1 VGDLRDESGF
11 SLLEIT
17 ISIAV
22 LVLLSGFII
31 QMFVT
36 SIHLNRRAYNLDMG
50 VNAAIR
56 AIETLK
62 GEPMIEGVTIAH
74 YYDSNWN
81 LVSIEAE
88 LSEAHTEK
96 VKFVLIVDAE
106 EDESYEYEVFTDF
119 DLSGNY
125 VVCSGGAKLYKLAA
139 AVYEV
144 KPNEEHEVIV
154 SFNTCKYQQLR

>member
-1 VGDLRDESGF
+1 MRDEAGF

-22 LVLLSGFII
+22 LVLLSGFIV

-50 VNAAIR
+50 VSAAIR

-62 GEPMIEGVTIAH
+62 GEPMLTEGVLITH
-74 YYDSNWN
+74 FYDSNWN
-81 LVSIEAE
+81 LVTIEAE

-96 VKFVLIVDAE
+96 VRFVLIVDAE
-106 EDESYEYEVFTDF
+106 EDESHESEVFAEF
-119 DLSGNY
+119 DLDGNY
-125 VVCSGGAKLYKLAA
+125 VVCSGGANLYRLSATLF
-139 AVYEV
+139 EV
-144 KPNEEHEVIV
+144 KSNEEHEVIV
-154 SFNTCKYQQLR
+154 SLNTSKFQQLR

>member
-1 VGDLRDESGF
+1 MRDEAGF

-22 LVLLSGFII
+22 LVLLSGFIV

-50 VNAAIR
+50 VSAAIR

-62 GEPMIEGVTIAH
+62 GEPMPAEGVTVA
-74 YYDSNWN
+74 YFYDSSWN
-81 LVSIEAE
+81 LVTIDAE
-88 LSEAHTEK
+88 LSEAQSEK
-96 VKFVLIVDAE
+96 VEFVLVVNAKE
-106 EDESYEYEVFTDF
+106 EESLESEIFTEF

-125 VVCSGGAKLYKLAA
+125 VLCSGGAKLYSITATI
-139 AVYEV
+139 YEV
-144 KPNEEHEVIV
+144 KASDEHEAIV
-154 SFNTCKYQQLR
+154 SLNTCKYQLVR

>member
-1 VGDLRDESGF
+1 MRDEAGF

-22 LVLLSGFII
+22 LVLLSGFIV

-50 VNAAIR
+50 VSAAIR
-56 AIETLK
+56 SIETLK
-62 GEPMIEGVTIAH
+62 GEPMPTEGVTIA
-74 YYDSNWN
+74 YFYDSSWN
-81 LVSIEAE
+81 LVTIESE

-96 VKFVLIVDAE
+96 VEFVLVVNAKE
-106 EDESYEYEVFTDF
+106 EESHESELFTEF

-125 VVCSGGAKLYKLAA
+125 VLCSGSSKLYSVAA
-139 AVYEV
+139 TIYEV
-144 KPNEEHEVIV
+144 KSNDEHEAIV
-154 SFNTCKYQQLR
+154 SLNTSKYQLVR